1 MTIKPSA
8 FVLMPFSNRLN
19 TVYEHFFKP
28 VLEEAG
34 FNVFRA
40 DDLASESQQS
50 ILRDILDGIHKN
62 DLIVADLTDLNPNVF
77 YELGLAHALGKPV
90 ILLTQQREEVPFD
103 LRQYRLTEY
112 STHFVEIKEAEA
124 RLSSLAKGFLDGTA
138 QFGNPVTDFLPEGS
152 NALSPDQHLGTNEE
166 SSGENDDLG
175 VLDHLIRLSDGY
187 NLIASILKA
196 STADM
201 TDLTASLEE
210 STQEI
215 SLLNSRPHAGT
226 ARAIRAW
233 SRRLAG
239 KISDFTTKSRKNNAE
254 YGSILET
261 IEDGLEFVLAFRSDG
276 QSDSNEVNEL
286 IEMLPSFEKTAI
298 EARDSYLEL
307 AAQMESLPR
316 IERRLNQSVASGGEE
331 VLAMA
336 SNIDRHIASV
346 SRARRKYGI

>member
-1 MTIKPSA
+1 M
-8 FVLMPFSNRLN
+8 
-19 TVYEHFFKP
+19 
-28 VLEEAG
+28 
-34 FNVFRA
+34 
-40 DDLASESQQS
+40 
-50 ILRDILDGIHKN
+50 
-62 DLIVADLTDLNPNVF
+62 
-77 YELGLAHALGKPV
+77 
-90 ILLTQQREEVPFD
+90 
-103 LRQYRLTEY
+103 
-112 STHFVEIKEAEA
+112 
-124 RLSSLAKGFLDGTA
+124 
-138 QFGNPVTDFLPEGS
+138 
-152 NALSPDQHLGTNEE
+152 
-166 SSGENDDLG
+166 G